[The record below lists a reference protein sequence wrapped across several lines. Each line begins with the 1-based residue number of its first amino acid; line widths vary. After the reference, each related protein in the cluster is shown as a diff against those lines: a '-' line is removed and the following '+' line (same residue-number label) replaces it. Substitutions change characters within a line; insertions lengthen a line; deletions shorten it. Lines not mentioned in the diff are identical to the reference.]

1 MRAYTNV
8 NFALTPTAA
17 RAGAT
22 FGGRTQ
28 VVIGSGADASP
39 LSLFATK
46 AELKALM
53 LALHDVLAAM
63 PADDDEV
70 TL

>member
-1 MRAYTNV
+1 MRVYTNAS
-8 NFALTPTAA
+8 FDLTPTAKISTTIGT
-17 RAGAT
+17 RA
-22 FGGRTQ
+22 Q
-28 VVIGSGADASP
+28 IIIGSGLP

-63 PADDDEV
+63 PDDDDEV